1 MIAPFMHRQIARL
14 TPEDFH
20 YLVSNRR
27 VIVMPPGET
36 PNDGTSTFRDEQSLT
51 GVQSLL
57 HGSALVLLDTTE
69 LTPGLGQEEADILA
83 QGSGGVP
90 AMVGWRGQYS
100 LSIMMHKA
108 EVLQMKE
115 KMAKIVQLRFEKG
128 IGPGPVQRIASGA
141 KKGCTDVENG
151 DEKQQLQEAG
161 DKC

>member
-1 MIAPFMHRQIARL
+1 MIAPFMHRQVVRL

-36 PNDGTSTFRDEQSLT
+36 ANDGTSTFRDEQSLS

-57 HGSALVLLDTTE
+57 HGSALVLLDTSE

-128 IGPGPVQRIASGA
+128 IGAGPIQRMMSGA
-141 KKGCTDVENG
+141 KKSTAPSEDG
-151 DEKQQLQEAG
+151 KQQQEVAAV
-161 DKC
+161 DNCS